1 MLSCIFTYDGF
12 ILLVSLKSLPTE
24 KGEIPTEQN
33 FSLDLDLINIAAKW
47 LREYLNL
54 TVFGFDVVV
63 SVFFSLRLRSFVS
76 EISISFMNCHISK
89 LVKCLLVIDEINF
102 LKK

>member
-1 MLSCIFTYDGF
+1 M
-12 ILLVSLKSLPTE
+12 
-24 KGEIPTEQN
+24 QN

-63 SVFFSLRLRSFVS
+63 SVSYLFYLGLLFQKFPYLLWIAIFQKILVG
-76 EISISFMNCHISK
+76 HI
-89 LVKCLLVIDEINF
+89 
-102 LKK
+102 